1 MTLPAGRIFE
11 MHKEKLNSFCIAF
24 AVGALI
30 SSSFYFGLFSGL
42 ENFLEDLLFSPKP
55 IHKDIIIVSIDS
67 ESINKIGQWPWPR
80 EVFGKALL
88 ELQKNPPSTASIDVI
103 FSESSRYGN
112 SDDAALA
119 QALNKIS
126 FPVILPVEAQ
136 PLILEKDNL
145 PAAGKFLKPLPELE
159 LTKSVTLGH
168 VNLVLD
174 ADGVA
179 RRFPLKIGDFNAMPY
194 EIAKKSGLE
203 IPGEE
208 NLVNINRIVFS
219 SPTGSI
225 RRVPFWR
232 VLEDNVPRSQSD
244 RDPGLNGLG
253 TGELLKDKIVLIGVT
268 AADLHD
274 EKPTPFSRGTQMSG
288 VEIQA
293 NILNML
299 VSGYRLAPLNFSAT
313 FLWIFAAAFF
323 SEAVFLILKGALWPL
338 LGNIFLGFIYSAT
351 AVFLFDKG
359 TAVNLIHLN
368 FAWILSTAGLLSY
381 RYFASEK
388 GRWEM
393 KALFSKYVS
402 KDVLE
407 EILKNP
413 GKVKLGGEGREVT
426 VFFSDVKGFTTLSE
440 KSTPQELVGVM
451 NEYFTLMTEE
461 VLKRGGV
468 LDKYIGDA
476 IMAFWGAPID
486 DEQQADHALQAAIG
500 MTEKLKTLNV
510 KLKKSG
516 KPEIG
521 MRIGIYTGPALAG
534 NIGSE
539 LRLNYTVMGDTVN
552 VASRLEGIN
561 KEYGTQ
567 IIIGENTKN
576 QLKGSYNLKKLG
588 SVTVKGR
595 EEPLNI
601 YTIS

>member
-1 MTLPAGRIFE
+1 ML
-11 MHKEKLNSFCIAF
+11 KEKLNFLGIAVVIGF
-24 AVGALI
+24 LTGV
-30 SSSFYFGLFSGL
+30 SFYFGFFSGP
-42 ENFLEDLLFSPKP
+42 ENFLEDLLFFPKP
-55 IHKDIIIVSIDS
+55 IHQDIVIVSIDS
-67 ESINKIGQWPWPR
+67 DSISKIGQWPWPR

-88 ELQKNPPSTASIDVI
+88 ELQKNPPKVVGLDVI
-103 FSESSRYGN
+103 FSEVSRLEN
-112 SDDAALA
+112 NDDLALA
-119 QALNKIS
+119 SALNQVS
-126 FPVILPVEAQ
+126 YPVILPVEAQ
-136 PLILEKDNL
+136 PLILEKDKL

-159 LTKSVTLGH
+159 SAKSVSLGH

-194 EIAKKSGLE
+194 EIVKKSGLE
-203 IPGEE
+203 IPDEK
-208 NLVNINRIVFS
+208 NLININRIVFS

-232 VLEDNVPRSQSD
+232 VLEGDVPRSQSD

-253 TGELLKDKIVLIGVT
+253 TGELLKDKIVLIGAT
-268 AADLHD
+268 APDLHD
-274 EKPTPFSRGTQMSG
+274 EKPTPFSRGTQMPG

-293 NILNML
+293 NIVNML
-299 VSGYRLAPLNFSAT
+299 VSGYRLAPLRFWPAVVWIFSAA
-313 FLWIFAAAFF
+313 LL
-323 SEAVFLILKGALWPL
+323 SEAVFLVLKGALWPL
-338 LGNIFLGFIYSAT
+338 LGNIFLGFIYSVA

-359 TAVNLIHLN
+359 IAVNLIHLN
-368 FAWILSTAGLLSY
+368 FAWILSAAGLLSY

-388 GRWEM
+388 GRREM

-413 GKVKLGGEGREVT
+413 DKVKLGGETREVT

-440 KSTPQELVGVM
+440 KTSPQELVKVM

-476 IMAFWGAPID
+476 IMAFWGAPIG

-500 MTEKLKTLNV
+500 MTEKLKTLNA

-521 MRIGIYTGPALAG
+521 TRIGIYTGPALAG

-567 IIIGENTKN
+567 IIIGESTKN
-576 QLKGSYNLKKLG
+576 KLKGKYDLKSLG
-588 SVTVKGR
+588 SVAIKGR
-595 EEPLNI
+595 AEPLNI
-601 YTIS
+601 YTVIF